1 MQTKF
6 ELKDCPLTFISDD
19 LINAGLDSDYVA
31 PVEEVTLRFICQV
44 IRDERRSYFDMIVTE
59 THGALAKLFAAVDAG
74 EVTDKEQL
82 KVIDWLRADDGDVIE
97 SYRLDDKCK
106 VRDVY
111 RAAIKLAQ
119 LALACQVNS
128 DAGDFY
134 PDAYEV
140 QNSIECLTDE
150 NSIALLLE
158 DVCCVAKHACTVDVH
173 FNVPCVKCLDCVE
186 SMFETRPYLLSL
198 DDKYLM
204 RLDLESFAGMR
215 EIESEIQRYYVDK
228 SEDY

>member
-1 MQTKF
+1 MQTKYAL
-6 ELKDCPLTFISDD
+6 EDCPLTFISDD
-19 LINAGLDSDYVA
+19 LINAGLDSDYDV
-31 PVEEVTLRFICQV
+31 PLNEVTFRFICQV

-59 THGALAKLFAAVDAG
+59 THGALAKLFAAADAG
-74 EVTDKEQL
+74 EVTDPEQL
-82 KVIDWLRADDGDVIE
+82 AVVNWLRADDGDVIE
-97 SYRLDDKCK
+97 SYRADDKCK

-140 QNSIECLTDE
+140 QNSIEYLTDE
-150 NSIALLLE
+150 NSIASLLE
-158 DVCCVAKHACTVDVH
+158 DVCTVAKHACTVDVQ

-186 SMFETRPYLLSL
+186 SMFETKPYHLSL
-198 DDKYLM
+198 DEKYLM
-204 RLDLESFAGMR
+204 RLDYQSFASMH
-215 EIESEIQRYYVDK
+215 EIESEIQEFYND
-228 SEDY
+228 ED